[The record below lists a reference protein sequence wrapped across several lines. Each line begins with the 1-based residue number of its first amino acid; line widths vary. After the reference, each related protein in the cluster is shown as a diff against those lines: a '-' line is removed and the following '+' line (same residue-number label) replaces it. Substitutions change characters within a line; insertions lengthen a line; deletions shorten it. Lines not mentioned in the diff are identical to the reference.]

1 MKNFSDTY
9 PEFLTI
15 TILEWKKLLKPA
27 KYKEILVNS
36 FSYLAKEN
44 RAKFF
49 SFCIMDNHIHLIWQS
64 CGGYTSRENQHSF
77 TKFTAQ
83 QIKFDLIE
91 HHPRVLEHFK
101 VNSKDRIY
109 QFWERNPLPIILYT
123 ESVFIQKMNYIH
135 ENPVKAGLCL
145 KAEDYEYSS
154 ASFYYNGQTRFEFL
168 THY

>member
-49 SFCIMDNHIHLIWQS
+49 SALW
-64 CGGYTSRENQHSF
+64 T
-77 TKFTAQ
+77 
-83 QIKFDLIE
+83 
-91 HHPRVLEHFK
+91 
-101 VNSKDRIY
+101 
-109 QFWERNPLPIILYT
+109 II
-123 ESVFIQKMNYIH
+123 FI
-135 ENPVKAGLCL
+135 
-145 KAEDYEYSS
+145 
-154 ASFYYNGQTRFEFL
+154 
-168 THY
+168 